1 MVHGLLTYG
10 SYPFIN
16 RFNENRMKAEEET
29 NALHRMDDIR
39 IGTEN
44 QPNAFHPV
52 YMIRDQLKS

>member
-16 RFNENRMKAEEET
+16 RFNENRMKAEEKRQ

-44 QPNAFHPV
+44 QPKC
-52 YMIRDQLKS
+52 ISSG